1 MHPVDVKSTLDT
13 MTILVDTREQDTPKL
28 HRRLE
33 DMGRPYERA
42 ALTSGDYS
50 AKFILPDGAEY
61 SLADR
66 LAVERKMGLDE
77 ICGNYT
83 RGRDRFRREF
93 DRMAE
98 KGGKL
103 YLIIEN
109 ATWEN
114 VLAGKYRSQL
124 SPSCLIASL
133 MAWNSRYGTQI
144 LFCKPET
151 TGILIQKILYYE
163 MKEILERG
171 ELDEHSG

>member
-1 MHPVDVKSTLDT
+1 MHPVDIKSTLDT

-50 AKFILPDGAEY
+50 AKFVLPDGAEY

-103 YLIIEN
+103 YLIVEN

-114 VLAGKYRSQL
+114 VVAGKYRSRL